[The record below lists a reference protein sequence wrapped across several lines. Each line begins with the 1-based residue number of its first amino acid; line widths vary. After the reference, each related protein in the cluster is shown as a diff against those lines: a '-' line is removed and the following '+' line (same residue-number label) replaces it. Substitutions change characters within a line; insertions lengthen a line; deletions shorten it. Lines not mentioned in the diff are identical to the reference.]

1 MFAGQLTQESRFN
14 PNAHSSVGAQGL
26 AQFMP
31 QTSAWLTQVAPKDF
45 PTANALDPEWSIRAL
60 VYYDYWLFARVPLFR
75 DSDVPSSRW
84 GASLASYNGGLG
96 WTLKDQKLAT
106 CDRSLWWA
114 CVAGVTDGR
123 TVSNITQYHNY
134 PVLIM
139 KRWMPLYVTA
149 GWN

>member
-1 MFAGQLTQESRFN
+1 
-14 PNAHSSVGAQGL
+14 
-26 AQFMP
+26 
-31 QTSAWLTQVAPKDF
+31 
-45 PTANALDPEWSIRAL
+45 
-60 VYYDYWLFARVPLFR
+60 VYYDYWLFDRVPLFR
-75 DSDVPSSRW
+75 DSDAPSSRW
-84 GASLASYNGGLG
+84 AAALASYNGGLG
-96 WTLKDQKLAT
+96 WTLKDQKTAT

-114 CVAGVTDGR
+114 CVADVTDGR